1 MNLNQ
6 IGQKLLL
13 KKLVAERIRHILIIQ
28 QHFQTSLLLYP
39 PSTLLGT
46 STHHSSHSKFI
57 NLLKP
62 FQCHMQSLSQSPH
75 FSFINESK
83 SSSAS
88 VGTIEDCCGEFYMS
102 CQSNHL
108 VFVDSAANEC
118 HFGMATTTSGN
129 ISLTGTTWTVYMKE
143 GAQSFLHKSLNWKQH
158 NEISIFRFCHCKYW
172 GHL

>member
-13 KKLVAERIRHILIIQ
+13 KSLVAERIRHIFII

-102 CQSNHL
+102 CQSSHL
-108 VFVDSAANEC
+108 VFVDSSANKC
-118 HFGMATTTSGN
+118 HFGLASTTSGN
-129 ISLTGTTWTVYMKE
+129 IPLTGTSWTVYMKE
-143 GAQSFLHKSLNWKQH
+143 GAQENYIRPNKITKHQFC
-158 NEISIFRFCHCKYW
+158 RFCHCK
-172 GHL
+172 